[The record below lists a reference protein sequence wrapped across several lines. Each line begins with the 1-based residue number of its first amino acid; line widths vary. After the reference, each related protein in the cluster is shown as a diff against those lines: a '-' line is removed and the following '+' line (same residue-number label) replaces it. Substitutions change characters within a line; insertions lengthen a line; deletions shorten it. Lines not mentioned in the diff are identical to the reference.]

1 MGQKSN
7 LRPIERQREIGSGAV
22 KKRSSIARFFRG
34 VKKQFASGNQTPAT
48 ATSGRRPNTVPAQS
62 APRAYEPTTA
72 TDVKRSAEPKLD
84 LRSIGPE
91 HKIGYRT
98 DRIQSHRRTVVKKRG
113 KIAIFFKTIRKQFA
127 FSGIQNTFA
136 LRPLPRAYE
145 PNTATH
151 VEHSVGLKGQAA
163 GKAGSRVTLFVS
175 VCFGLLVL
183 CGVIIALLFVQIKDM
198 KFEMARRN
206 QHLATLEAQVRKVEK
221 NAQEQVKEFE
231 DSRSC
236 ATPCPYHIE

>member
-1 MGQKSN
+1 
-7 LRPIERQREIGSGAV
+7 
-22 KKRSSIARFFRG
+22 
-34 VKKQFASGNQTPAT
+34 
-48 ATSGRRPNTVPAQS
+48 
-62 APRAYEPTTA
+62 
-72 TDVKRSAEPKLD
+72 
-84 LRSIGPE
+84 
-91 HKIGYRT
+91 
-98 DRIQSHRRTVVKKRG
+98 VKKRG

-136 LRPLPRAYE
+136 LRPIPRAYE

-151 VEHSVGLKGQAA
+151 VERSDGPKGQAA
-163 GKAGSRVTLFVS
+163 GKASSRVTLFVS

-221 NAQEQVKEFE
+221 MLRSKPK
-231 DSRSC
+231 SRGSE
-236 ATPCPYHIE
+236 AAPRAVSYHIGNDDMKAIRGFIKFFHLQPGTQQKFHVGDEISNLDPRLYRTTG